1 VAELELAHEEDRMKA
16 IHQEAEVKMKQA
28 IEHMH
33 VELKRLRTGRAT
45 LGLLDGVM
53 VDYFGTP
60 TPLKQ
65 VATLT
70 VADAT
75 MLMAQPWDVKQIPAI
90 ERALQKSDLGLNPMS
105 DGKTVRIPIPQPT
118 EDRRKELVKKAHE
131 IAEHARTQIRL
142 ARREAND
149 KLKKLEKD
157 HALGQDDER
166 RALEDIQKLH
176 DREIEEVAKVLDHK
190 EKDIMTV

>member
-1 VAELELAHEEDRMKA
+1 MKA
-16 IHQEAEVKMKQA
+16 IHQEAETKMKLA
-28 IEHMH
+28 VEHMH
-33 VELKRLRTGRAT
+33 AELKRLRTGRAT
-45 LGLLDGVM
+45 LGLLDGVT

-70 VADAT
+70 VVDAT
-75 MLMAQPWDVKQIPAI
+75 MLMAQPWDAKQIPAI

-118 EDRRKELVKKAHE
+118 EERRKELVKKAHD

-149 KLKKLEKD
+149 KLKKLEKG
-157 HALGQDDER
+157 HELGQDDER
-166 RALEDIQKLH
+166 RALEEIQKLH
-176 DREIEEVAKVLDHK
+176 DREIDEVAKVLEHK

>member
-1 VAELELAHEEDRMKA
+1 MKA
-16 IHQEAEVKMKQA
+16 IHQEAEAKMKQA
-28 IEHMH
+28 IEHLH
-33 VELKRLRTGRAT
+33 AELKRLRTGRTT
-45 LGLLDGVM
+45 LGLLDAVT
-53 VDYFGTP
+53 VDYFGTQ

-70 VADAT
+70 VVDAT
-75 MLMAQPWDVKQIPAI
+75 MLMAQPWDAKQIPAI

-118 EDRRKELVKKAHE
+118 EERRKELVKKAHE

-176 DREIEEVAKVLDHK
+176 DREIEEVAKVLEHK

>member
-1 VAELELAHEEDRMKA
+1 MKA

-28 IEHMH
+28 IEHLH
-33 VELKRLRTGRAT
+33 AELKRLRTGRAT
-45 LGLLDGVM
+45 LGLLDGVT

-70 VADAT
+70 VVDAT
-75 MLMAQPWDVKQIPAI
+75 MLMAQPWDAKQIPAI

-118 EDRRKELVKKAHE
+118 EERRKELVKKAHD
-131 IAEHARTQIRL
+131 IAEHARTGIRA
-142 ARREAND
+142 ARRDANE
-149 KLKKLEKD
+149 KLKKLEKE

-166 RALEDIQKLH
+166 RALEDIQTLH
-176 DREIEEVAKVLDHK
+176 DREIDEVAKVLDHK
-190 EKDIMTV
+190 EKEIMTV

>member
-1 VAELELAHEEDRMKA
+1 MKA
-16 IHQEAEVKMKQA
+16 IHQEAETKMKLA
-28 IEHMH
+28 VEHMH
-33 VELKRLRTGRAT
+33 AELKRLRTGRAT
-45 LGLLDGVM
+45 LGLLDGVT

-70 VADAT
+70 VVDAT
-75 MLMAQPWDVKQIPAI
+75 MLMAQPWDAKQIPAI

-118 EDRRKELVKKAHE
+118 EERRKELVKKAHD

-142 ARREAND
+142 ARREANE
-149 KLKKLEKD
+149 KLKKLEKE
-157 HALGQDDER
+157 HELGQDDER
-166 RALEDIQKLH
+166 RALEEIQKLH
-176 DREIEEVAKVLDHK
+176 DREIDEVAKVLEHK

>member
-1 VAELELAHEEDRMKA
+1 MKA
-16 IHQEAEVKMKQA
+16 IHQEAETKMKHA
-28 IEHMH
+28 IEHLH
-33 VELKRLRTGRAT
+33 NELKRLRTGRAT
-45 LGLLDGVM
+45 LGLLDNIT

-70 VADAT
+70 VVDAT
-75 MLMAQPWDVKQIPAI
+75 MLMAQPWDAKQIPAI

-105 DGKTVRIPIPQPT
+105 DGKAVRIPIPQPT

-131 IAEHARTQIRL
+131 MAEHARTQIRL

-149 KLKKLEKD
+149 KLKKLEKE
-157 HALGQDDER
+157 HELGQDDER

-176 DREIEEVAKVLDHK
+176 DREIDEVAKVLDHK

>member
-1 VAELELAHEEDRMKA
+1 
-16 IHQEAEVKMKQA
+16 MKQA

-33 VELKRLRTGRAT
+33 AELKRLRTGRAT
-45 LGLLDGVM
+45 LGLLDGVT

-70 VADAT
+70 VVDAT
-75 MLMAQPWDVKQIPAI
+75 MLMAQPWDAKQIPAI

-118 EDRRKELVKKAHE
+118 EERRKELVKKAHD
-131 IAEHARTQIRL
+131 IAEHARTGIRA
-142 ARREAND
+142 ARRDANE
-149 KLKKLEKD
+149 KLKKLEKE

-176 DREIEEVAKVLDHK
+176 DREIDEVAKVLDHK
-190 EKDIMTV
+190 EKEIMTV

>member
-1 VAELELAHEEDRMKA
+1 MKA

-33 VELKRLRTGRAT
+33 AELKRLRTGRAT
-45 LGLLDGVM
+45 LGLLDGVT

-70 VADAT
+70 VVDAT
-75 MLMAQPWDVKQIPAI
+75 MLMAQPWDAKQIPAI

-118 EDRRKELVKKAHE
+118 EERRKELVKKAHD
-131 IAEHARTQIRL
+131 IAEHARTGIRA
-142 ARREAND
+142 ARRDANE
-149 KLKKLEKD
+149 KLKKLEKE

-176 DREIEEVAKVLDHK
+176 DREIDEVAKVLDHK
-190 EKDIMTV
+190 EKEIMTV

>member
-1 VAELELAHEEDRMKA
+1 MKA
-16 IHQEAEVKMKQA
+16 IHQEAETKMKHA
-28 IEHMH
+28 VEHLH
-33 VELKRLRTGRAT
+33 AELKRLRTGRAT

-70 VADAT
+70 VVDAT

-90 ERALQKSDLGLNPMS
+90 ERGLQKSDLGLNPMS

-131 IAEHARTQIRL
+131 LAENARNGIRQ

-149 KLKKLEKD
+149 KLKKMEKG
-157 HALGQDDER
+157 HELGQDDER

-176 DREIEEVAKVLDHK
+176 DREIDEVAKVLDHK
-190 EKDIMTV
+190 EKEILTV

>member
-1 VAELELAHEEDRMKA
+1 MKA
-16 IHQEAEVKMKQA
+16 IHQEAEGKMKSA
-28 IEHMH
+28 IEHLH
-33 VELKRLRTGRAT
+33 AELKRLRTGRAT
-45 LGLLDGVM
+45 LGLLDGVT

-70 VADAT
+70 VVDAT
-75 MLMAQPWDVKQIPAI
+75 MLMAQPWDAKQIPAI

-118 EDRRKELVKKAHE
+118 EERRKELVKKAHE

-142 ARREAND
+142 ARREANE
-149 KLKKLEKD
+149 KLKKLEKE

-166 RALEDIQKLH
+166 RALEEIQKLH
-176 DREIEEVAKVLDHK
+176 DREIDEVAKVLEHK
-190 EKDIMTV
+190 EKYIMTV

>member
-1 VAELELAHEEDRMKA
+1 MKA
-16 IHQEAEVKMKQA
+16 IHQEAEAKMKVA

-33 VELKRLRTGRAT
+33 AELRRLRTGRAT
-45 LGLLDGVM
+45 LGLLDGVT

-70 VADAT
+70 VVDAT
-75 MLMAQPWDVKQIPAI
+75 MLMAQPWDAKQIPAI

-131 IAEHARTQIRL
+131 IAEHARTGIRA

-149 KLKKLEKD
+149 KLKALEKE
-157 HALGQDDER
+157 HELGQDDER
-166 RALEDIQKLH
+166 RALEEIQKLH
-176 DREIEEVAKVLDHK
+176 DREIAEVAKVLEHK

>member
-1 VAELELAHEEDRMKA
+1 MKA
-16 IHQEAEVKMKQA
+16 IHQEAEGKMKAA
-28 IEHMH
+28 IEHLH
-33 VELKRLRTGRAT
+33 AELKRLRTGRAT
-45 LGLLDGVM
+45 LGLLDGVT

-70 VADAT
+70 VVDAT
-75 MLMAQPWDVKQIPAI
+75 MLMAQPWDAKQIPAI

-118 EDRRKELVKKAHE
+118 EERRKELVKKAHD

-142 ARREAND
+142 ARREANE
-149 KLKKLEKD
+149 KLKKLEKG
-157 HALGQDDER
+157 HELGQDDER
-166 RALEDIQKLH
+166 RALEEIQKLH
-176 DREIEEVAKVLDHK
+176 DREIDEVAKVLEHK

>member
-1 VAELELAHEEDRMKA
+1 MKA
-16 IHQEAEVKMKQA
+16 IHQEAEAKMKQA
-28 IEHMH
+28 IEHLH
-33 VELKRLRTGRAT
+33 AELKRLRTGRAT
-45 LGLLDGVM
+45 LGLLDGVT

-70 VADAT
+70 VVDAT
-75 MLMAQPWDVKQIPAI
+75 MLMAQPWDTKQIPAI

-118 EDRRKELVKKAHE
+118 EERRKELVKKAHE
-131 IAEHARTQIRL
+131 IAEHARTQVRL

-149 KLKKLEKD
+149 KLKKLEKE
-157 HALGQDDER
+157 HELGQDDER
-166 RALEDIQKLH
+166 RALEEIQKLH
-176 DREIEEVAKVLDHK
+176 DREIDEVAKVLEHK

>member
-1 VAELELAHEEDRMKA
+1 MKA
-16 IHQEAEVKMKQA
+16 IHQEAEGKMKAA
-28 IEHMH
+28 IEHLH
-33 VELKRLRTGRAT
+33 AELKRLRTGRAT
-45 LGLLDGVM
+45 LGLLDGVT

-70 VADAT
+70 VVDAT
-75 MLMAQPWDVKQIPAI
+75 MLMAQPWDAKQIPAI

-118 EDRRKELVKKAHE
+118 EERRKELVKKAHD

-142 ARREAND
+142 ARREANE
-149 KLKKLEKD
+149 KLKKLEKE
-157 HALGQDDER
+157 HELGQDDER
-166 RALEDIQKLH
+166 RALEEIQKLH
-176 DREIEEVAKVLDHK
+176 DREIDEVAKVLEHK

>member
-1 VAELELAHEEDRMKA
+1 MKA
-16 IHQEAEVKMKQA
+16 IHQEAETKMKQA
-28 IEHMH
+28 IEHLH
-33 VELKRLRTGRAT
+33 AELKRLRTGRAT
-45 LGLLDGVM
+45 LGLLDGVT

-70 VADAT
+70 CLERDA
-75 MLMAQPWDVKQIPAI
+75 KQIPAI

-149 KLKKLEKD
+149 KLKKLEKG
-157 HALGQDDER
+157 HELGQDDER
-166 RALEDIQKLH
+166 RALEEIQKLH
-176 DREIEEVAKVLDHK
+176 DREIEEVAKVLEHK

>member
-1 VAELELAHEEDRMKA
+1 MKA

-33 VELKRLRTGRAT
+33 AELKRLRTGRAT
-45 LGLLDGVM
+45 LGLLDGVT

-70 VADAT
+70 VVDAT
-75 MLMAQPWDVKQIPAI
+75 MLMAQPWDAKQIPAI

-118 EDRRKELVKKAHE
+118 EERRKELVKKAHD
-131 IAEHARTQIRL
+131 IAEHARTGIRA
-142 ARREAND
+142 ARRDA
-149 KLKKLEKD
+149 KQKQKKHEKE

-176 DREIEEVAKVLDHK
+176 DREIDEVAKVLDHK
-190 EKDIMTV
+190 EKEIMTV

>member
-1 VAELELAHEEDRMKA
+1 MKA

-28 IEHMH
+28 IEHLH
-33 VELKRLRTGRAT
+33 TELKRLRTGRAT

-70 VADAT
+70 VVDAT
-75 MLMAQPWDVKQIPAI
+75 MLMAQPWDPKQIPAI

-105 DGKTVRIPIPQPT
+105 DGKAVRSPIPQPT
-118 EDRRKELVKKAHE
+118 EDRRKELVKKAHD
-131 IAEHARTQIRL
+131 IAEHARTGIRL

-149 KLKKLEKD
+149 KLKKLEKE
-157 HALGQDDER
+157 HELGQDDER
-166 RALEDIQKLH
+166 RALEEIQKLH
-176 DREIEEVAKVLDHK
+176 DREIDEVAKILEHK
-190 EKDIMTV
+190 EKDILTV

>member
-1 VAELELAHEEDRMKA
+1 MKA

-33 VELKRLRTGRAT
+33 AELKRLRTGRAT
-45 LGLLDGVM
+45 LGLLDGVT

-70 VADAT
+70 VVDAT
-75 MLMAQPWDVKQIPAI
+75 MLMAQPWDAKQIPAI

-118 EDRRKELVKKAHE
+118 EERRKELVKKAHD
-131 IAEHARTQIRL
+131 IAEHARTGIRA
-142 ARREAND
+142 ARRDA
-149 KLKKLEKD
+149 
-157 HALGQDDER
+157 
-166 RALEDIQKLH
+166 
-176 DREIEEVAKVLDHK
+176 DRKSVV
-190 EKDIMTV
+190 